1 MSLGIFVLVSA
12 VASEAT
18 NTYLPNNTN
27 IYYSP
32 YAWNVEPTQAAT
44 INSAASVTLPTKFI
58 NHTHYNTHTGL
69 PRTNPHKP
77 Q

>member
-1 MSLGIFVLVSA
+1 MLLQLIVSSVFTTFVSA
-12 VASEAT
+12 DSNLQPLA

-44 INSAASVTLPTKFI
+44 INSAASVVCYI
-58 NHTHYNTHTGL
+58 Y
-69 PRTNPHKP
+69 
-77 Q
+77 